1 MAMVVGD
8 VHSGSYVPPIAVHG
22 ALNCQG
28 DGKRKLGVRLA
39 LDDLSEDP
47 CKTVTNPPKPFL

>member
-1 MAMVVGD
+1 MVVGD
-8 VHSGSYVPPIAVHG
+8 LHSGSYVPPIAVHG